1 MSSQPNSGHAF
12 AQFAGIWSRRKRLVL
27 VLFAIIAVPAV
38 CAVLALPDVYEA
50 QATVIPVGNSLTQS
64 SNLGGGGG
72 SELDAVTTQVLGRD
86 RLADL
91 IKRFD
96 LFPGS
101 KASAEQATEAMRK
114 DIAIQTQ
121 QTQQTMNA
129 QPISVNVSYRGSDP
143 KTVAAVTNALAASYE
158 KVALDI
164 QKQEATAAVATL
176 KDRLDIV
183 RAKLN
188 KQQALI
194 DRYRKEHPGE
204 LLDQQAANLAAMQR
218 LDGQLRDNDSK
229 QLQLMQRRNSLLQQ
243 MQASGESDL
252 TQLEQRLADLK
263 LSYTDQ
269 YPEVISIKARIAALK
284 KREGNNPQSAEAQT
298 PHEKE
303 LEGVDSDLSRLKSEE
318 QKMQSR
324 LALYQR
330 RLDDAPLA
338 EQQLKTLTQGYS
350 ETNDLYT
357 SLLTSYEQA
366 QVAHATSAQ
375 TGQQYRVLESAM
387 VPSAAAGPGRLRLL
401 VMSLVLALGVAALA
415 ALIAEQRDTSFHSLE
430 DVREFTSLEILA
442 TIPLISTTSDIR
454 KRWVFLG
461 VELLCV
467 ICLVGVL
474 GTAAVTYTHT
484 NHSLAQRLS
493 HHATSSNS

>member
-1 MSSQPNSGHAF
+1 
-12 AQFAGIWSRRKRLVL
+12 
-27 VLFAIIAVPAV
+27 
-38 CAVLALPDVYEA
+38 
-50 QATVIPVGNSLTQS
+50 
-64 SNLGGGGG
+64 
-72 SELDAVTTQVLGRD
+72 
-86 RLADL
+86 
-91 IKRFD
+91 
-96 LFPGS
+96 
-101 KASAEQATEAMRK
+101 
-114 DIAIQTQ
+114 
-121 QTQQTMNA
+121 
-129 QPISVNVSYRGSDP
+129 
-143 KTVAAVTNALAASYE
+143 
-158 KVALDI
+158 
-164 QKQEATAAVATL
+164 
-176 KDRLDIV
+176 
-183 RAKLN
+183 
-188 KQQALI
+188 
-194 DRYRKEHPGE
+194 
-204 LLDQQAANLAAMQR
+204 
-218 LDGQLRDNDSK
+218 
-229 QLQLMQRRNSLLQQ
+229 
-243 MQASGESDL
+243 
-252 TQLEQRLADLK
+252 

-284 KREGNNPQSAEAQT
+284 KREGNNPQSAGSQT

-303 LEGVDSDLSRLKSEE
+303 LDGVDSDLSRLKREE
-318 QKMQSR
+318 QKMQSQ

-366 QVAHATSAQ
+366 QVAHATTTQ

-401 VMSLVLALGVAALA
+401 VMSMVLALGVAALA

-430 DVREFTSLEILA
+430 DVRGFTSLEILA

-454 KRWVFLG
+454 KRWMFLG

-474 GTAAVTYTHT
+474 GTAAVTYAHT
-484 NHSLAQRLS
+484 NYSLAQRLS